1 MCTGDNTLYVQYVRK
16 YIYKLYRCFLVLH
29 YLHISSVPL
38 VLHWCW
44 IGEHFCKHLSQTL
57 CALHTSHCTLLASLL
72 QNPVCSS
79 NRRHFS
85 YATLPFTILTEVLPE
100 RRTRMRLLTNEKD
113 LWEKVQQSWE
123 FSKGGMS
130 STFCSSHISKAEFIF
145 SASPKTQ
152 LLSAASSCNFPSSQS
167 NALRGKAFPGK
178 VLFSQKNV
186 LFTGLSGSGWV
197 KSMALKV

>member
-1 MCTGDNTLYVQYVRK
+1 MQPTL
-16 YIYKLYRCFLVLH
+16 LYLQTILQNSVCFLH
-29 YLHISSVPL
+29 YFHISCVPL
-38 VLHWCW
+38 VLHWW
-44 IGEHFCKHLSQTL
+44 TLLQTL
-57 CALHTSHCTLLASLL
+57 LSNSVCYSHCTLHTARISSPKPCLL
-72 QNPVCSS
+72 FKPLTLLLCNVAFHNIDWSS
-79 NRRHFS
+79 SRARDKDAIVDQRERFVGKGS
-85 YATLPFTILTEVLPE
+85 TELGIF
-100 RRTRMRLLTNEKD
+100 
-113 LWEKVQQSWE
+113 Q
-123 FSKGGMS
+123 GGMS

-197 KSMALKV
+197 KSMALKVWSKEILKREIL

>member
-1 MCTGDNTLYVQYVRK
+1 MRVTPLPLSSDLCAQSTTTGSCRSVCVFVLKNIQMCTGDNTLYVQYVRK

-44 IGEHFCKHLSQTL
+44 IGEHFCKHFSQTL

-100 RRTRMRLLTNEKD
+100 RETRMRLLTNEKD

-123 FSKGGMS
+123 FSKGG
-130 STFCSSHISKAEFIF
+130 
-145 SASPKTQ
+145 
-152 LLSAASSCNFPSSQS
+152 
-167 NALRGKAFPGK
+167 
-178 VLFSQKNV
+178 
-186 LFTGLSGSGWV
+186 
-197 KSMALKV
+197 